1 MAIPDFQTTMLP
13 LLKFAA
19 DGKEH
24 TLREAI
30 DALTAEFHLTEEE
43 RKQMLESGMQVFDN
57 RVAWAK
63 SYMKK
68 AGLLSFPGRSRFKI
82 TERGLKLL
90 EEQPGK
96 IDIKLLKR
104 YPEFI
109 EFRQKKE
116 DEEETID
123 VGQERTPREQI
134 ESGYKKIRSDLQI
147 ELLDTIK
154 TCSPEF
160 FENLVVDLLVRM
172 GYGGSRIDAGQ
183 AIGRSGDE
191 GIDGIIKEDRL
202 GLDIV
207 YVQAKRWQSG
217 VGRPEI
223 QKFAGAL
230 AGKRARKGIFITT
243 STFSADAREYVSN
256 IEAKIVLIDG
266 KQLTDFM
273 IDNNVGVTTEAAYE
287 IKKIDSDYFT
297 VDE

>member
-1 MAIPDFQTTMLP
+1 MLP